1 MKSAKKYLSIF
12 LVIVIT
18 GALLVGCTNEN
29 ALGNDDSLKDKQIK
43 ELENK
48 VLELETEITS
58 LKNQI
63 PEETNNNTNLLFQV
77 INVIE
82 VIKDKDMEELASYVH
97 PTKGVRFTAY
107 DYIDTEWDQV
117 FLPEDLPALTE
128 DNQEYRWG
136 YYDGSG
142 DPIDLTFNE
151 YYDEFIYDEDF
162 ANPEI
167 IGNNISIGR
176 GNTINNIEEA
186 YPDAHFIEFHFSG
199 FDPEFAG
206 IDWKSLKLVFEEEN
220 GTWYLVGVVHGQW
233 TI

>member
-1 MKSAKKYLSIF
+1 MKSAKKYLYIF

-63 PEETNNNTNLLFQV
+63 PDKANNNTNLLFQV

-82 VIKDKDMEELASYVH
+82 IIKDKDMEELASYVH

-107 DYIDTEWDQV
+107 DYIDTEWDQI
-117 FLPEDLPALTE
+117 FLPEDLPVLEA

-136 YYDGSG
+136 YYDGIG

-176 GNTINNIEEA
+176 GNTINNIEEV

>member
-1 MKSAKKYLSIF
+1 MKSAKKYLYIF

-63 PEETNNNTNLLFQV
+63 PDKANNNTNLLFQV

-82 VIKDKDMEELASYVH
+82 IIKDKDMEELASYVH

-107 DYIDTEWDQV
+107 DYIDTEWDQI
-117 FLPEDLPALTE
+117 FLPEDLPALE
-128 DNQEYRWG
+128 ADNQEYRWG
-136 YYDGSG
+136 YYDGIG

-176 GNTINNIEEA
+176 GNTINNIEEV